1 VAAAA
6 AIVAIV
12 VAVVATFDHP
22 KHRPGASTGPTT
34 RATAS
39 TKPPKLA
46 YALGGRVPPYYVWTT
61 FTSNPNLNYV
71 RVRLT
76 ATGAVLGTVKAAAGG
91 TIVGVTGA
99 ADDRTFVL
107 DEQRLATGNANQ
119 AWEPHTYYLLRLTAS
134 GVPSSVTQLPIT
146 EPSGALVTGVTLSPD
161 ARKLAVA
168 IQPNDVKSEPNL
180 TDLKIYSIATG
191 AVLRTWSGNGTIGFS
206 GEREALT
213 WSSDQRTL
221 GFVWLGNSQDS
232 KQGEWLLNLTLNG
245 TDLIGNSRQAISLIN
260 NLPFGCQ
267 SDLII
272 TPDGSA
278 VVCGASPNNSNAAP
292 ATVFYEFS
300 TANGTLTRTLAQV
313 SGSGSPDVLWSNPSG
328 SVLIG
333 AAGQN
338 QIGMVT
344 AGSFTPLP
352 ALAYGEAAQGTW

>member
-6 AIVAIV
+6 AIAAIV
-12 VAVVATFDHP
+12 VAVVAAVDSP
-22 KHRPGASTGPTT
+22 KSRPGASTDHTPRASASARPT
-34 RATAS
+34 R
-39 TKPPKLA
+39 LA

-76 ATGAVLGTVKAAAGG
+76 ATGAVLGTVKAADNG

-107 DEQRLATGNANQ
+107 DEQSLATGNANQ
-119 AWEPHTYYLLRLTAS
+119 SWEPHTYYLLHLAAS

-161 ARKLAVA
+161 GTKLAVA
-168 IQPNDVKSEPNL
+168 IQPNNVKSEPNL
-180 TDLKIYSIATG
+180 TDVKIYSIATG

-221 GFVWLGNSQDS
+221 GFVWLGNSQNS
-232 KQGEWLLNLTLNG
+232 EQGEWLLNLSLNG
-245 TDLIGNSRQAISLIN
+245 TNLIGNSRQAMSMNN
-260 NLPFGCQ
+260 NLPFGCGA
-267 SDLII
+267 DLII

-278 VVCGASPNNSNAAP
+278 VVCGASPNGSNPAP
-292 ATVFYEFS
+292 ETAFYEFS
-300 TANGTLTRTLAQV
+300 TATGKLIRTLAQV
-313 SGSGSPDVLWSNPSG
+313 AGNANADVLWSNPSG

-333 AAGQN
+333 VAGQD
-338 QIGMVT
+338 QVGMVT
-344 AGSFTPLP
+344 AGTFTPLP
-352 ALAYGEAAQGTW
+352 ELVYGEAAQGTW